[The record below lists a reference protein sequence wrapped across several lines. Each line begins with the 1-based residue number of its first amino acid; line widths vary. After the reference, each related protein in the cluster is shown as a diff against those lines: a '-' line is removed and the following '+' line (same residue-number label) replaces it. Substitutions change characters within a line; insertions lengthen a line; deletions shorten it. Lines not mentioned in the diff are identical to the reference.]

1 MYFRVSHLF
10 FSAKNDGLSRQQN
23 ILDTPIEYLKG
34 VGPKK
39 AASLNTELQIYTFGD
54 LLDYFPFRYID
65 KTKVYPIGDITSE
78 TPMVQLK
85 GKLYNIKTAGEQRTT
100 RLTATL
106 GDDTGSIDLTWFKGI
121 RYMKSTL
128 KVGQEYLVFG
138 KPRLFGY
145 RFSISHPE
153 MELVE
158 ENKEVTFNNRLV
170 AVYPTTEK
178 LKSQYLDSKGIQK
191 LMKQL
196 FEKLKEEDLTE
207 NLPNNIMQEYKM
219 LSRWQAYRNIHLPE
233 HEGMIPKAQFRLK
246 FEEFFFIQIQSI
258 QMKLFQR
265 QKYEGYVFPELG
277 KNFHG
282 FFKQLPF
289 ELTDAQKRVLR
300 EIRRDTMNGKQM
312 NRLLQ
317 GDVGSGKTIV
327 GLMTMLIALDSEFQ
341 ACLMAPT
348 EILAQQH
355 FESISTMLKGLD
367 IRVDILTG
375 SIKSKK
381 TRRQIHDKLE
391 LGMTKILIGT
401 HALIEDTVQ
410 FKNLGMV
417 IIDEQHRFGVAQ
429 RAKMW
434 TKNTF
439 PPHVLVMTAT
449 PIPRTL
455 AMTIYGDLDVSVI
468 DELPPGRKPIQT
480 FHFFESKRLY
490 VFEFLKKEIAKGRQV
505 YIVYPLINESETLD
519 YKNLM
524 EGYEA
529 ISRAFPLPKYKVSVV
544 HGQMAAVDKE
554 EEMLK
559 FKNGETHIMVA
570 TTVIEVGVDVP
581 NSSVMVIESAERFGL
596 AQLHQLRGRVGR
608 GAEQSY
614 CILMTGQKLSE
625 DGRTRMNTMVETND
639 GFRIAEVDMKLRGPG
654 NMQGTQQSGVLNM
667 KLADLTK
674 DSKILNIA
682 REAAIGLLNEDPNL
696 EQGENVRIKR
706 YMRYAEAKKE
716 SKWSRIS

>member
-1 MYFRVSHLF
+1 M
-10 FSAKNDGLSRQQN
+10 
-23 ILDTPIEYLKG
+23 
-34 VGPKK
+34 
-39 AASLNTELQIYTFGD
+39 
-54 LLDYFPFRYID
+54 LDYFPFRYID
-65 KTKVYPIGDITSE
+65 KTKVYPIGDISSE
-78 TPMVQLK
+78 TPTVQLK
-85 GKLYNIKTAGEQRTT
+85 GKLYNIRTAGEQRAT

-106 GDDTGSIDLTWFKGI
+106 GDDTGSIDLVWFKGI
-121 RYMKSTL
+121 RYMRSTL
-128 KVGQEYLVFG
+128 KAGQEYLVFG
-138 KPRLFGY
+138 KPRMFGY

-158 ENKEVTFNNRLV
+158 ENKEISYNNRLV

-178 LKSQYLDSKGIQK
+178 LKNKYLDSKGIHK

-196 FEKLKEEDLTE
+196 FEKLQEQHLPE
-207 NLPNNIMQEYKM
+207 NLPDYIKEDYKM
-219 LSRWQAYRNIHLPE
+219 ISRWEAYQNIHFPQ
-233 HEGMIPKAQFRLK
+233 HEGMISKAQFRLK
-246 FEEFFFIQIQSI
+246 FEEFFFIQIQII

-289 ELTDAQKRVLR
+289 ELTNAQKRVLR

-327 GLMTMLIALDSEFQ
+327 GLMTMLIALDSDFQ

-355 FESISTMLKGLD
+355 FKSISKMLEGLD

-381 TRRQIHDKLE
+381 ARRQIHDKLE

-401 HALIEDTVQ
+401 HALIEDSVK

-439 PPHVLVMTAT
+439 PPHILVMTAT

-455 AMTIYGDLDVSVI
+455 AMTVYGDLDVSVI

-480 FHFFESKRLY
+480 FHYFESKRLY

-524 EGYEA
+524 DGYEA
-529 ISRAFPLPKYKVSVV
+529 INRAFPLPKYKVSVV

-554 EEMLK
+554 EEMLR

-608 GAEQSY
+608 GAEQSF
-614 CILMTGQKLSE
+614 CILMTGKKLSE

-674 DSKILNIA
+674 DTKILNIA
-682 REAAIGLLNEDPNL
+682 RESAIGLLNEDPNM
-696 EQGENVRIKR
+696 EQGENMRIKQ
-706 YMRYAEAKKE
+706 YMRYAAAKKE